1 MFKLGKRY
9 FVCFVKTRSR
19 KPGSKGFIMTGSEE
33 GGCARTRESTEGTD
47 KRREGATVKASKT

>member
-19 KPGSKGFIMTGSEE
+19 KPGSKGFTMTGSEE
-33 GGCARTRESTEGTD
+33 GGCARIRESTEGTD
-47 KRREGATVKASKT
+47 KRREGAMLQ